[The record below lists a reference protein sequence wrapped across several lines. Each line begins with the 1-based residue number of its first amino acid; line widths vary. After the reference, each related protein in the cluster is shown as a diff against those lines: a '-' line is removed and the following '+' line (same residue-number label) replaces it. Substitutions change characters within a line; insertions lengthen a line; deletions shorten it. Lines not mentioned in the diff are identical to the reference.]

1 MSRSSRSRSRP
12 RMSAAERREQLLD
25 VALEI
30 LCDQGAEAL
39 SIDAIAKGA
48 GITRP
53 VVYTQFGDLPGL
65 LHALVEREEAT
76 VLTQLAK
83 AIPASVGEIEPD
95 EVIVGAI
102 ASFLSAVKERPRTWQ
117 IVLTPPQGMPRSL
130 HDKVVERREAVI
142 EQITPLIAWG
152 VTKRGGP
159 SGLDHR
165 LLARIILVLAEE
177 AGRLVIA
184 RPEQFP
190 PELLVDQA
198 RVLVSSLRV
207 DDPVV
212 GVGADVASNGADAV
226 SVPTTAAVA
235 AAAAGAALEGAA
247 AVAESSDDEADDEAE
262 RGKSRGRGKSG
273 SSKSTRRS
281 PSSPTSKGA
290 SRSRKG

>member
-1 MSRSSRSRSRP
+1 
-12 RMSAAERREQLLD
+12 MSAAERREQLLD

-83 AIPASVGEIEPD
+83 AIPASVGEVEPD
-95 EVIVGAI
+95 EVIVSAI

-159 SGLDHR
+159 AGLDHR

-184 RPEQFP
+184 RPDQFP
-190 PELLVDQA
+190 PELLVGQA
-198 RVLVSSLRV
+198 RVLVASLRT
-207 DDPVV
+207 DGLADP
-212 GVGADVASNGADAV
+212 GAAAEAPAAADEAGPV
-226 SVPTTAAVA
+226 TPAAAA
-235 AAAAGAALEGAA
+235 AAAAGAALEGATAAA
-247 AVAESSDDEADDEAE
+247 AVDESDAAADDDE
-262 RGKSRGRGKSG
+262 RGKSRGR
-273 SSKSTRRS
+273 SKSAGSKPTRRAPAAS
-281 PSSPTSKGA
+281 KSST
-290 SRSRKG
+290 RSRKG

>member
-1 MSRSSRSRSRP
+1 
-12 RMSAAERREQLLD
+12 MSAAERREQLLD

-83 AIPASVGEIEPD
+83 AIPASVGEVEPD
-95 EVIVGAI
+95 EVIVSAI
-102 ASFLSAVKERPRTWQ
+102 ASFLGAVKERPRTWQ

-184 RPEQFP
+184 RPDQFP
-190 PELLVDQA
+190 PELLVEQS
-198 RVLVSSLRV
+198 RVLVSALRV
-207 DDPVV
+207 DDVA
-212 GVGADVASNGADAV
+212 GGA
-226 SVPTTAAVA
+226 VPTG
-235 AAAAGAALEGAA
+235 AAGTPPGKDPAPEPVDDAPSGDGDDAGDPGDEPADG
-247 AVAESSDDEADDEAE
+247 DDE
-262 RGKSRGRGKSG
+262 RGR
-273 SSKSTRRS
+273 
-281 PSSPTSKGA
+281 
-290 SRSRKG
+290 SRSRGKAASKPRKPSSKTASRARKS

>member
-1 MSRSSRSRSRP
+1 
-12 RMSAAERREQLLD
+12 MSAAERREQLLD

-30 LCDQGAEAL
+30 LCEQGSEAL

-76 VLTQLAK
+76 VLQQLAK
-83 AIPASVGEIEPD
+83 AIPATVGEVEPD
-95 EVIVGAI
+95 EVIVRAI
-102 ASFLSAVKERPRTWQ
+102 AAFLGAVVERPRTWQ

-159 SGLDHR
+159 GGLDHR

-184 RPEQFP
+184 KPEEFT
-190 PELLVDQA
+190 PELLVEQS
-198 RVLVSSLRV
+198 RVLVSSLRT
-207 DDPVV
+207 DNLGDP
-212 GVGADVASNGADAV
+212 
-226 SVPTTAAVA
+226 AVA
-235 AAAAGAALEGAA
+235 AGPASAAEATSSADEPKADKPAKPSKPAKAKAPKPKAEPKPKPAAAAP
-247 AVAESSDDEADDEAE
+247 ADDPA
-262 RGKSRGRGKSG
+262 
-273 SSKSTRRS
+273 
-281 PSSPTSKGA
+281 
-290 SRSRKG
+290 

>member
-1 MSRSSRSRSRP
+1 
-12 RMSAAERREQLLD
+12 MSAAERREQLLD
-25 VALEI
+25 VTLEI

-83 AIPASVGEIEPD
+83 AIPASVGEVEPD
-95 EVIVGAI
+95 EVIVSAI

-159 SGLDHR
+159 AGLDHR

-184 RPEQFP
+184 RPDQFP
-190 PELLVDQA
+190 PELLVGQA

-207 DDPVV
+207 DDP
-212 GVGADVASNGADAV
+212 ALATPAAQPDASANGTDPAA
-226 SVPTTAAVA
+226 SGTTPAAAA

-247 AVAESSDDEADDEAE
+247 ATAGSVAPAEDAEDADAE
-262 RGKSRGRGKSG
+262 GVKPRSRSKSAG
-273 SSKSTRRS
+273 KSTRRS
-281 PSSPTSKGA
+281 SASSKGS
-290 SRSRKG
+290 SRSRKS

>member
-12 RMSAAERREQLLD
+12 RMSASERREQLLD

-30 LCDQGAEAL
+30 LCEEGAAAL

-65 LHALVEREEAT
+65 LEALVDREEKV

-83 AIPASVGEIEPD
+83 AIPVNVGEVDPD
-95 EVIVGAI
+95 DVIVNAI
-102 ASFLSAVKERPRTWQ
+102 DTFLNAVREAPRTWQ

-159 SGLDHR
+159 SGLDYG
-165 LLARIILVLAEE
+165 LLARVILVLAEE
-177 AGRLVIA
+177 AGRLTIA
-184 RPEQFP
+184 KPDEFTPAKLVAQAKV
-190 PELLVDQA
+190 LVGALAVDQPA
-198 RVLVSSLRV
+198 
-207 DDPVV
+207 
-212 GVGADVASNGADAV
+212 
-226 SVPTTAAVA
+226 
-235 AAAAGAALEGAA
+235 
-247 AVAESSDDEADDEAE
+247 
-262 RGKSRGRGKSG
+262 
-273 SSKSTRRS
+273 
-281 PSSPTSKGA
+281 PSA
-290 SRSRKG
+290 